1 MFIWNFPSLSWS
13 LKPTFG
19 CEVHANEE
27 EEEEEAMKQPPASS
41 YLYHQKQQ
49 QDEEIEEAVG
59 VTIGME
65 VDDAEPIDILPDFD
79 RQQPPVDADFFNSF
93 EDDFDD
99 QDIAW
104 PRSHSLSLW
113 LPRYRPPSFFLISK
127 PVCLL
132 GRVCGTNNYAM
143 GFDALRKFRC
153 FVFSFCFYQSRW
165 DLIAWF
171 RAYNCCIG
179 NFCLGVWVSKNKLS
193 YETEQR
199 KIWIPCVLD
208 HCSYLFGCLGFVSV
222 RNHARLSFIGE
233 IRIPFAP
240 IA

>member
-1 MFIWNFPSLSWS
+1 MLARAFRPRSPVSIAAESGEGETGKLTSF

-99 QDIAW
+99 QDIA
-104 PRSHSLSLW
+104 
-113 LPRYRPPSFFLISK
+113 
-127 PVCLL
+127 
-132 GRVCGTNNYAM
+132 
-143 GFDALRKFRC
+143 
-153 FVFSFCFYQSRW
+153 
-165 DLIAWF
+165 
-171 RAYNCCIG
+171 
-179 NFCLGVWVSKNKLS
+179 
-193 YETEQR
+193 
-199 KIWIPCVLD
+199 
-208 HCSYLFGCLGFVSV
+208 
-222 RNHARLSFIGE
+222 
-233 IRIPFAP
+233 
-240 IA
+240 